1 MSEHCHSS
9 RCSALHSG
17 STQNQNFPSSLS
29 CVLTLLEASLVVKAS
44 HTEWTTTRCITLFRL
59 TVNFILLSQL
69 SVSLSMVDVSDA
81 VAGRQGW
88 GGGRRFRLL
97 RSPYRMEMVWLGC
110 SAGNSLRLWATDSG
124 LQKKQFSQQA
134 AIRIYRYMPCCVSEK
149 GNILHNINTT
159 YPLNCN

>member
-44 HTEWTTTRCITLFRL
+44 YTEWTTTRCITRFRL

-81 VAGRQGW
+81 VAGRRGWGW
-88 GGGRRFRLL
+88 GGEDSDSSDPRTEWRLCGWAAVLGIVSDYGL
-97 RSPYRMEMVWLGC
+97 RILGC
-110 SAGNSLRLWATDSG
+110 RRSNFLSRLRYVYTDTCHVVFLRKEIS
-124 LQKKQFSQQA
+124 ST
-134 AIRIYRYMPCCVSEK
+134 I
-149 GNILHNINTT
+149 
-159 YPLNCN
+159 